1 MITANDSELENPD
14 ADSMWLQLSFEGQA
28 YPFELPS
35 DETRAI
41 AVGSLLRADLRI
53 DRPGVAPVQF
63 HIEREADRLWIVPAY
78 GSEGLRVDT
87 ARVSG
92 PRRIDARAVIDFCGV
107 RVEATVLEIPPTPR
121 RTSSARL
128 RQSAFAERAPLGP
141 SKVFEE
147 HEPPTTNGGALPTVA
162 IERFVSPT
170 LPLPEQPTTRFAPL
184 ANSTVI
190 PVQRTVVIEPF
201 RVTPLEPVMEKT
213 PITLKTGTLPP
224 VAAKASEASVAA
236 SLMTADTIET
246 QPFWLDE
253 PGPEPAI
260 DGDESVS
267 GQPIAQVA
275 EELPDFA
282 VTPNQVTVAI
292 APVRIRAVGDPSDK
306 GRASL
311 PAAQHESLKTSN
323 DAVLSA
329 EERQQSQA
337 APTEVLS
344 SGPETPPQE
353 TSYFEPMR
361 ISRAPFGPEES
372 SSQDTIPFDVPSP
385 PSRNPIAFNWMAQ
398 LGLLSKRR
406 PLLVW
411 LGATATAFLLAA
423 TVTRL
428 SRHEKHSP
436 PPNPSQVQLM
446 ARTAPSA
453 IATVTPSSAIQHRA
467 PVSLVVIPA
476 TPMPASATRP
486 KKGQPQNP
494 ELVAAVDSL
503 ISGHQSDAQVAYSK
517 LATATPNDQALL
529 TVSRLLAKKLSS
541 QCSSSAPHLNV
552 SCPEVKP

>member
-14 ADSMWLQLSFEGQA
+14 ADSMWLELSFEGQA

-92 PRRIDARAVIDFCGV
+92 PRRIDARAVIEFCGV

-147 HEPPTTNGGALPTVA
+147 HELGAINSARSVPTTNGGALPTVA

-213 PITLKTGTLPP
+213 PITLKTGSLPP

-236 SLMTADTIET
+236 NLMTADTIET

-253 PGPEPAI
+253 PGPEPVI
-260 DGDESVS
+260 DGDESIT
-267 GQPIAQVA
+267 GQLIAQVT
-275 EELPDFA
+275 EELPECA
-282 VTPNQVTVAI
+282 VTPNQATVAI
-292 APVRIRAVGDPSDK
+292 APVRIQAVGDTNDR
-306 GRASL
+306 GRALL
-311 PAAQHESLKTSN
+311 PPLQSESRKTAD
-323 DAVLSA
+323 DALLRA
-329 EERQQSQA
+329 EERQQSPA
-337 APTEVLS
+337 ALNEVLR

-372 SSQDTIPFDVPSP
+372 SSQDTIPFDVPSL

-411 LGATATAFLLAA
+411 LGATVTAFLLAA
-423 TVTRL
+423 TVARL
-428 SRHEKHSP
+428 SKHEKHSP
-436 PPNPSQVQLM
+436 PPHPS
-446 ARTAPSA
+446 P
-453 IATVTPSSAIQHRA
+453 TPDG
-467 PVSLVVIPA
+467 L
-476 TPMPASATRP
+476 
-486 KKGQPQNP
+486 
-494 ELVAAVDSL
+494 
-503 ISGHQSDAQVAYSK
+503 
-517 LATATPNDQALL
+517 
-529 TVSRLLAKKLSS
+529 
-541 QCSSSAPHLNV
+541 
-552 SCPEVKP
+552 